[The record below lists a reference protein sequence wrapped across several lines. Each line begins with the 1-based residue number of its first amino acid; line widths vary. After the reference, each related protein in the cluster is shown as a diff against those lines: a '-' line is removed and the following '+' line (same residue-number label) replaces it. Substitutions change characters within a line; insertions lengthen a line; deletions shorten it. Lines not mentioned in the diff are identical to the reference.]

1 MSTIT
6 ESNITLRPVDVFYG
20 DREKWTVTF
29 VADSGGSLNSTYFT
43 FQNTDIDGTTTNYY
57 VWFDINSAGVDPAV
71 SGSTGITVAG
81 ATGVTAAT
89 LAAAVVTAIDASAAR
104 VSAVQTSG
112 VLTLEMGAMGAV
124 ADVADGG
131 AATSF
136 TFASVTA
143 GQKLELGATEDVELS
158 TSFSL
163 VEVTASQL
171 GETRLDA
178 IQNGSNITISVPAK
192 EVTASLLQ
200 EMLGEVAGDTR
211 TVGSDTIVG
220 IGESQ
225 RFVNMKARSKE
236 LFLRP
241 ANEAT
246 LANAVCVWAAY
257 PDLTGLNYS
266 GSELQVLQIEFSAFR
281 DSNRPTTVSVA
292 AFGKSDKKMLA

>member
-43 FQNTDIDGTTTNYY
+43 FQNTDIDGATTNYY

-200 EMLGEVAGDTR
+200 EMLGEVAGDVR